1 MEAAGIPFELTLVRS
16 GRTVQVPADRSLVD
30 VLRSL
35 DVAIDTNCEQGVCG
49 TCLCTVVDGTPEHLD
64 QYLSA
69 GEKATNM
76 QMLPCV
82 SRSRTKSL
90 VLDL

>member
-1 MEAAGIPFELTLVRS
+1 VI
-16 GRTVQVPADRSLVD
+16 
-30 VLRSL
+30 
-35 DVAIDTNCEQGVCG
+35 
-49 TCLCTVVDGTPEHLD
+49 DGTPEHRD

-82 SRSRTKSL
+82 SRSRSQTL

>member
-1 MEAAGIPFELTLVRS
+1 
-16 GRTVQVPADRSLVD
+16 
-30 VLRSL
+30 VLRSI

-49 TCLCTVVDGTPEHLD
+49 TCLCTVIDGTPEHRD

-69 GEKATNM
+69 GEKAGNM

-82 SRSRTKSL
+82 SRSRSQTL

>member
-1 MEAAGIPFELTLVRS
+1 MPFELTLARS
-16 GRTVQVPADRSLVD
+16 GRTVQVPADRSIVE
-30 VLRSL
+30 VLRSI

-49 TCLCTVVDGTPEHLD
+49 TCLCSVIDGTPEHRD

-69 GEKATNM
+69 GEKAGNT

-82 SRSRTKSL
+82 SRSRSKTL